1 MTKEVK
7 NVPDLRFPGFENT
20 WETKK
25 LHQIVDV
32 KDGTHESP
40 KPTDD
45 GYLLVTS
52 KNLKNS
58 TLDFSESY
66 SISKEDYED
75 INKRS
80 KVEIG
85 DILFGMIG
93 TIGNPILLEKDGF
106 AIKNV
111 ALLKTSSLQEREYIL
126 NFLKSNSITKQ
137 FYKLN
142 VGGTQK
148 FISLRSIRDLKIDI
162 PSSEEAIKI
171 GGFFNKLDRQIE
183 LEEQKLSLLEEQ
195 KKGYMQQIFS
205 QQLRFKD
212 ENGNDYPGWKEYV
225 LGETGNTYSGLSS
238 KTKEDF
244 GYGDS
249 YFITYMNVFKN
260 TIAKANMTEKVN
272 IQENEKQNK
281 VNYKDILFTTS
292 SEVPEETG
300 MSSIWLYKENN
311 VYLNSFCFG
320 FHVTCDDIE
329 PIYLTRFL
337 RSEKMRKQITIL
349 SQGSTRFNI
358 SKKEVMKLKIDV
370 PNLEEQTKIV
380 NFLSE
385 YDSLIENQSSKIE
398 LLKER
403 KQGFLQKMFV

>member
-1 MTKEVK
+1 MTNEVK
-7 NVPDLRFPGFENT
+7 KVPELRFPEFGGE
-20 WETKK
+20 WEEKK
-25 LHQIVDV
+25 L
-32 KDGTHESP
+32 G
-40 KPTDD
+40 
-45 GYLLVTS
+45 
-52 KNLKNS
+52 
-58 TLDFSESY
+58 
-66 SISKEDYED
+66 D
-75 INKRS
+75 IGSVAMNKRIY
-80 KVEIG
+80 KNETTHHGEIPFYKIGTFGKKAETFISREKFEEYKEKYPYPNKG
-85 DILFGMIG
+85 DILISASGSIG
-93 TIGNPILLEKDGF
+93 RTVEYDGEEAYYQDSNIVWLQHNNEVLNVFLKYFYLIVKWNGIEGTTIKRLYN
-106 AIKNV
+106 KN
-111 ALLKTSSLQEREYIL
+111 IL
-126 NFLKSNSITKQ
+126 NTKIELPV
-137 FYKLN
+137 K
-142 VGGTQK
+142 
-148 FISLRSIRDLKIDI
+148 
-162 PSSEEAIKI
+162 EEQQKI
-171 GGFFNKLDRQIE
+171 GEFFSKLDRQIE
-183 LEEQKLSLLEEQ
+183 LEEQKLEKLEEQ

>member
-1 MTKEVK
+1 MTNEIK
-7 NVPDLRFPGFENT
+7 NVPELRFKNESGKTYPD
-20 WETKK
+20 WEKRK
-25 LHQIVDV
+25 LNEIADFQNG
-32 KDGTHESP
+32 KAHES
-40 KPTDD
+40 
-45 GYLLVTS
+45 YV
-52 KNLKNS
+52 
-58 TLDFSESY
+58 SE
-66 SISKEDYED
+66 
-75 INKRS
+75 
-80 KVEIG
+80 
-85 DILFGMIG
+85 
-93 TIGNPILLEKDGF
+93 TGN
-106 AIKNV
+106 
-111 ALLKTSSLQEREYIL
+111 YIL
-126 NFLKSNSITKQ
+126 VNS
-137 FYKLN
+137 
-142 VGGTQK
+142 K
-148 FISLRSIRDLKIDI
+148 FISTEAQVKKYVSQQLTPLNKQDIAIVMSDI
-162 PSSEEAIKI
+162 PNGKALAKCFLVEESNKYSLNQRIGRLYNILGDSRFVYAILNRNKQLLKYDSGVGQTNLKKSEIIEIIINWPVQDEQQKI
-171 GGFFNKLDRQIE
+171 GNFFSKLDRQIE
-183 LEEQKLSLLEEQ
+183 LEEQKLEKLEEQ

>member
-1 MTKEVK
+1 MSKKEVMK
-7 NVPDLRFPGFENT
+7 LSINFPE
-20 WETKK
+20 
-25 LHQIVDV
+25 
-32 KDGTHESP
+32 
-40 KPTDD
+40 
-45 GYLLVTS
+45 
-52 KNLKNS
+52 
-58 TLDFSESY
+58 
-66 SISKEDYED
+66 
-75 INKRS
+75 INEQQK
-80 KVEIG
+80 IG
-85 DILFGMIG
+85 D
-93 TIGNPILLEKDGF
+93 
-106 AIKNV
+106 
-111 ALLKTSSLQEREYIL
+111 
-126 NFLKSNSITKQ
+126 
-137 FYKLN
+137 
-142 VGGTQK
+142 
-148 FISLRSIRDLKIDI
+148 
-162 PSSEEAIKI
+162 
-171 GGFFNKLDRQIE
+171 FFSKLDRQIE
-183 LEEQKLSLLEEQ
+183 LEEQKLEKLEEQ